1 MDTNLENLSALVA
14 EHRRDKKRGKFPP
27 AVWESVIALRK
38 SHTVGEIARTSGLD
52 ATQIYRCTGERRRS
66 FFREVKVIAPP
77 STVKPVVMELRRSDG
92 AELRLRLEANREE
105 LSAIFVSF
113 LQP

>member
-1 MDTNLENLSALVA
+1 METDLENLSVLVA
-14 EHRRDKKRGKFPP
+14 EHRRNKKRGKFPI
-27 AVWESVIALRK
+27 AIWESVIAVRK

-52 ATQIYRCTGERRRS
+52 ATQIYRCTGESRRS
-66 FFREVKVIAPP
+66 LFREVKVIPP
-77 STVKPVVMELRRSDG
+77 TLTVKPVVMELRRSDG
-92 AELRLRLEANREE
+92 AELRLRCDANREE